1 MMGLYKVSFQ
11 LCGGI
16 IFCVHALNDI
26 KGVEQL
32 YL

>member
-11 LCGGI
+11 LCGG